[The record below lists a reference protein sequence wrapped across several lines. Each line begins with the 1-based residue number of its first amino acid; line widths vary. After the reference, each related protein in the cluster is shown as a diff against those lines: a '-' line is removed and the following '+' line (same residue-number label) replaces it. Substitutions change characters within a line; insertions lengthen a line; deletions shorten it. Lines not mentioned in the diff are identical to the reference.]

1 MDIEI
6 SPELRGTPADALL
19 REAVAHAVAHESKW
33 DRAMGDRA
41 GIHHLDPAP
50 WNRLLGPTSPRG
62 PATGVVLHGDRTVCT
77 WGEPLRPDMTFSVAK
92 TYLALLAGVAFD
104 RGLLPDPDEPVALR
118 SRAPGFESEHNR
130 PITWAQLLQQTSEWE
145 GSMFGVPD
153 QVDRYR
159 AVAYQP
165 LKPTEPKGGARPLQ
179 TPGTYWEYNDV
190 RINQLS
196 LALLH
201 LFGRPLPD
209 VFRDAIMRPCGA
221 SDDWQWLGYDNAWV
235 DVAGARMLSVP
246 GGSHW
251 GGGILISSV
260 DQARIGRMLLA
271 GGQGP
276 HGRVLSAQ
284 WVARMLQPCPLA
296 PFYGYLLWLN
306 RNRVIYPNASED
318 SYFALGA
325 GSSITWMSPR
335 QDAVVVTRWIE
346 SEHADGFFQRI
357 ESALSAIR

>member
-1 MDIEI
+1 MAFLTI
-6 SPELRGTPADALL
+6 SSRFSSSIVLNFLSCALFMFTLRANRPKMAPLERQASFAPERMTLL
-19 REAVAHAVAHESKW
+19 K
-33 DRAMGDRA
+33 RAQNGRSERWIRQGIFSRA
-41 GIHHLDPAP
+41 GRRVPEQRSSRSE
-50 WNRLLGPTSPRG
+50 NGPSRERG
-62 PATGVVLHGDRTVCT
+62 SHQ
-77 WGEPLRPDMTFSVAK
+77 
-92 TYLALLAGVAFD
+92 
-104 RGLLPDPDEPVALR
+104 RGR
-118 SRAPGFESEHNR
+118 C
-130 PITWAQLLQQTSEWE
+130 W
-145 GSMFGVPD
+145 
-153 QVDRYR
+153 
-159 AVAYQP
+159 
-165 LKPTEPKGGARPLQ
+165 
-179 TPGTYWEYNDV
+179 
-190 RINQLS
+190 
-196 LALLH
+196 
-201 LFGRPLPD
+201 
-209 VFRDAIMRPCGA
+209 
-221 SDDWQWLGYDNAWV
+221 
-235 DVAGARMLSVP
+235 

-346 SEHADGFFQRI
+346 SEHTDGFFQRI
-357 ESALSAIR
+357 ESALSTIR

>member
-1 MDIEI
+1 M
-6 SPELRGTPADALL
+6 
-19 REAVAHAVAHESKW
+19 
-33 DRAMGDRA
+33 
-41 GIHHLDPAP
+41 
-50 WNRLLGPTSPRG
+50 
-62 PATGVVLHGDRTVCT
+62 
-77 WGEPLRPDMTFSVAK
+77 
-92 TYLALLAGVAFD
+92 
-104 RGLLPDPDEPVALR
+104 
-118 SRAPGFESEHNR
+118 
-130 PITWAQLLQQTSEWE
+130 
-145 GSMFGVPD
+145 
-153 QVDRYR
+153 
-159 AVAYQP
+159 
-165 LKPTEPKGGARPLQ
+165 
-179 TPGTYWEYNDV
+179 
-190 RINQLS
+190 
-196 LALLH
+196 LH

-306 RNRVIYPNASED
+306 RNRVIYPKASED

-346 SEHADGFFQRI
+346 SEHTDGFFQRI
-357 ESALSAIR
+357 ESALSTIR